1 MTSPLI
7 PGTNWASEEE
17 TVETFD
23 LYVFDKVNS
32 KYIPL
37 LISHDNKNSLELF
50 YPLIAKDLYCDIW
63 RTINVGE
70 QLTGI
75 QNILIK
81 NNIDFEDYFIVV
93 AFDSDKNI
101 ISKAKLSN
109 PDKVE
114 LLISPNEGGGV

>member
-7 PGTNWASEEE
+7 PGTNWVSEEE
-17 TVETFD
+17 NAETFD
-23 LYVFDKVNS
+23 FYVFDKGNS
-32 KYIPL
+32 KYISL

-50 YPLIAKDLYCDIW
+50 YPIIARDVYCDIW

-93 AFDSDKNI
+93 VFDSDKNI

-114 LLISPNEGGGV
+114 LLISSNEGGGV

>member
-1 MTSPLI
+1 MSSPLI
-7 PGTNWASEEE
+7 PGTNWASEEI
-17 TVETFD
+17 VKTFD
-23 LYVFDKVNS
+23 FYVFDKVNS
-32 KYIPL
+32 KYISL
-37 LISHDNKNSLELF
+37 LVSHDNKNSLELF
-50 YPLIAKDLYCDIW
+50 YPIIARDVYCDIW

-70 QLTGI
+70 QLTEI

-93 AFDSDKNI
+93 VFDSDKNM

-114 LLISPNEGGGV
+114 ILISSNEGGGV

>member
-7 PGTNWASEEE
+7 PGSNWESEEE
-17 TVETFD
+17 TAETFD
-23 LYVFDKVNS
+23 FYVFDKGNS
-32 KYIPL
+32 KYISL

-50 YPLIAKDLYCDIW
+50 YPIIARDVYCDIW

-93 AFDSDKNI
+93 VFDSDKNI

-114 LLISPNEGGGV
+114 LLISSNEGGGV